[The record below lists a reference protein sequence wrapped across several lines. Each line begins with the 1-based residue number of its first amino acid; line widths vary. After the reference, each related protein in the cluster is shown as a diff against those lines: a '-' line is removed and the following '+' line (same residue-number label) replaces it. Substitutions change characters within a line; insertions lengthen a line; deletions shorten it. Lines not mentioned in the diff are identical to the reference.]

1 MSQFMKYQHIERLG
15 TSEVEGI
22 EIGTCHVFPKIDG
35 TNASVW
41 LQDGVVHAG
50 SRNRELS
57 AESDNAGFHAWAT
70 QDPRILAV
78 LTARPDLRLFGEWL
92 VPHSL
97 KTYRED
103 AWRRFYVFDVM
114 ACDGTYLPYDE
125 YAQLL
130 ADHGLDYIPP
140 ICTIRN
146 GEYDQ
151 FASQLAQNV
160 FLVQDGKGAGE
171 GVVIKRY
178 DFRNKFGRQTW
189 AKIVTSEFKEKHA
202 KEMGAPA
209 HASRALVEQEITET
223 FVTTALVEKEYA
235 KIVAESGWSSKMI
248 PRLLNVVFYCLVKE
262 DSWEFVKAHNF
273 PTIDYKRLKHFT
285 FARVKEIRPELF

>member
-15 TSEVEGI
+15 TTEVEGI

-41 LQDGVVHAG
+41 LVEGVVHAG

-57 AESDNAGFHAWAT
+57 AKSDNAGFHAWAT
-70 QDPRILAV
+70 HDPRILAF
-78 LTARPDLRLFGEWL
+78 LTAHPELRLFGEWL

-97 KTYRED
+97 KTYREE

-114 ACDGTYLPYDE
+114 GPDGTYLSYDA
-125 YAQLL
+125 YAPIL
-130 ADHGLDYIPP
+130 ADTGLDYIPP

-151 FASQLAQNV
+151 FVSQLVSNV
-160 FLVQDGKGAGE
+160 FLIQDGKGAGE
-171 GVVIKRY
+171 GIVIKRY
-178 DFRNKFGRQTW
+178 SFRNRFGRQAW

-209 HASRALVEQEITET
+209 HASRNLVEQEIAEN
-223 FVTTALVEKEYA
+223 FVTTALVEKEHS
-235 KIVAESGWSSKMI
+235 KIVAEDGWSSKMI
-248 PRLLNVVFYCLVKE
+248 PRILNVVFYCLVKE
-262 DSWEFVKAHNF
+262 ESWEFVKAHNF
-273 PTIDYKRLKHFT
+273 PIIDYKRLKHFV
-285 FARVKEIRPELF
+285 FARVKDIRPELF

>member
-1 MSQFMKYQHIERLG
+1 MGFIKYQHIERLG
-15 TSEVEGI
+15 TSEVDGI

-41 LQDGVVHAG
+41 FEGGEVHAG

-57 AESDNAGFHAWAT
+57 AKSDNAGFHAWAIK
-70 QDPRILAV
+70 DHRVLAV
-78 LTARPDLRLFGEWL
+78 MTAHPELRLFGEWL

-114 ACDGTYLPYDE
+114 APDGTYLPYED
-125 YAQLL
+125 YSPLL
-130 ADHGLDYIPP
+130 AEYGLDYIPP
-140 ICTIRN
+140 ICTISN

-151 FASQLAQNV
+151 FVNQLAQNV
-160 FLVQDGKGAGE
+160 FMVQDGKGAGE
-171 GVVIKRY
+171 GIVIKRY
-178 DFRNKFGRQTW
+178 DFRNKFGRQIW

-209 HASRALVEQEITET
+209 HSSRNLVEQAIAES

-235 KIVAESGWSSKMI
+235 KIVTESGWSSKMI
-248 PRLLNVVFYCLVKE
+248 PRLLNVVFYCLIKE

-273 PTIDYKRLKHFT
+273 PSIDYRRLKHFT
-285 FARVKEIRPELF
+285 FARVKDLRPELF

>member
-1 MSQFMKYQHIERLG
+1 MSFQKYQHIERLG
-15 TSEVEGI
+15 TTEVDGI

-41 LQDGVVHAG
+41 IVDGVVHAG

-57 AESDNAGFHAWAT
+57 DESDNAGFYAWAT
-70 QDPRILAV
+70 KDPRILAV
-78 LTARPDLRLFGEWL
+78 LTAHPDLRLFGEWL

-97 KTYRED
+97 KTYRDD
-103 AWRRFYVFDVM
+103 AWRRFYVFDAM
-114 ACDGTYLPYDE
+114 APDGTYLPYEE
-125 YAQLL
+125 YAALL

-140 ICTIRN
+140 ICTICN

-151 FASQLAQNV
+151 FVSQLAKNV
-160 FLVQDGKGAGE
+160 FMVQDGKGAGE

-209 HASRALVEQEITET
+209 HESRALVEQQIAET
-223 FVTTALVEKEYA
+223 FVTTALVEKEHA
-235 KIVAESGWSSKMI
+235 KIVAESGWSSKRI
-248 PRLLNVVFYCLVKE
+248 PRLLNVVLYCIIKE

-273 PTIDYKRLKHFT
+273 PTIDYRRLKHFA
-285 FARVKEIRPELF
+285 FARVKEIKPELF